1 MEEDEKIKTARE
13 EKLKKIVGNVIWGH
27 VQVFCQRN
35 GINHFESQVLPSD
48 SGVSSYIEI
57 EKNKYLNIL
66 FSYSSYEKTI
76 LYLPVLYD
84 YVKKIIHPLVKVRS
98 KYINNWRIE
107 KNEIPKEDKNRK
119 DSNSFIKETLHKLCV
134 ECEIYEYEKY
144 CRIKVISPK
153 KICPIEAR
161 VSFDSFYDDLLFFED
176 FLKTAVAFEEV
187 PVNAF
192 IVKNKPRVKE

>member
-27 VQVFCQRN
+27 IQVFCQRN

-84 YVKKIIHPLVKVRS
+84 YAKKIIHPLVKVRS

-107 KNEIPKEDKNRK
+107 KNEIPKLKAGVLSEDAVWNLLENIDELKKEMNAIKK
-119 DSNSFIKETLHKLCV
+119 D
-134 ECEIYEYEKY
+134 
-144 CRIKVISPK
+144 
-153 KICPIEAR
+153 
-161 VSFDSFYDDLLFFED
+161 
-176 FLKTAVAFEEV
+176 LK
-187 PVNAF
+187 
-192 IVKNKPRVKE
+192 